1 MNDIITENEALEM
14 INRTIELDIPE
25 ELKQKLLGTILF
37 NFRQSYNVLRTY
49 NDVQAVLKA
58 WEKFEN

>member
-1 MNDIITENEALEM
+1 MNDVITVNETMEM

-37 NFRQSYNVLRTY
+37 NFRESYSIFRTY
-49 NDVQAVLKA
+49 NDIKA
-58 WEKFEN
+58 TLTTWEKNKV